1 MKGSRWFAVV
11 LVLGLAGATAH
22 ADDEPVEETETVERE
37 AIIEETSAGEAL
49 AETAAPGWTYPKAYA
64 SRPLT
69 MNKFMIRGTFA
80 VETKRASIDRSTGMR
95 EGRPLVSI
103 DLGAAFSIFDNLE
116 VGVSNYRLGS
126 TPGNAAQGMFPIVV
140 SPTGSFGDMPLYVR
154 YSFMRKDYV
163 EMAAD
168 FVLLVPSWTNLS
180 ATFGLPVRIRARRLL
195 TVDTGTEFVILSN
208 GAGLNV
214 ELPVKATFNIT
225 PAGFIFGDSGFSFQN
240 LARNITGGSYF
251 DTSLAFPVARNQVF
265 VPLGIGG
272 GYTHVVK
279 NLVMIDVFTR
289 FGWNPFVYVNP
300 PTGVNVVPAADSWV
314 LSVGVI
320 IHTSPDPSRWRP
332 ELNARCAHA
341 WTPGIGSRPSTSNA
355 SRGNLVRTRMT
366 AGPGSSSTRA
376 RVAVQIHCS
385 ALVGCFVVNTG
396 SNSPR
401 FAPAFGSRA
410 ETNRNAAI
418 PASRIEAPRS
428 CESP

>member
-11 LVLGLAGATAH
+11 LVVGLAGASAH

-95 EGRPLVSI
+95 QGRPLVSI

-180 ATFGLPVRIRARRLL
+180 VTFGLPVRIRARRPL
-195 TVDTGTEFVILSN
+195 TVDTGAEFVILSN

-320 IHTSPDPSRWRP
+320 IHTSPI
-332 ELNARCAHA
+332 LHA
-341 WTPGIGSRPSTSNA
+341 GD
-355 SRGNLVRTRMT
+355 LD
-366 AGPGSSSTRA
+366 
-376 RVAVQIHCS
+376 
-385 ALVGCFVVNTG
+385 
-396 SNSPR
+396 
-401 FAPAFGSRA
+401 
-410 ETNRNAAI
+410 
-418 PASRIEAPRS
+418 
-428 CESP
+428 